1 MEEYLENKTITT
13 TNSKYVNYILPLA
26 VCILAG
32 WLLKDYCV
40 PQIQLVLGVMV
51 SPFVFKIQKNI
62 FSYRYAYI
70 SFIFL
75 IAFYFLHIYVL
86 LFFSLGCL
94 AFFTIES
101 QFGKIGILPFLFLI
115 CVSPTTHYLVNLFTF
130 SIRLELS
137 HYSALILNTVG
148 LAVENK
154 GSFFVMPDGSIFSVD
169 SACIGLNMFN
179 TGLIVTILLI
189 GFAEQRTKKSLGFF
203 SIAFLFSVTIAC
215 LILTNLLRIV
225 AIVFFKSESGTI
237 HHDMIGIASLIM
249 YTIVP
254 VYFIVSFLNKKF
266 GRTEYIVENTKI
278 KSFKKNVVITLCL
291 SLALIFISNNVK
303 DYLKNTIKDQK
314 LSELVLPG
322 YTKELMKFGVAE
334 YRKDSVLIYIKPA
347 SRGYEGDHQP
357 VMCWQGSGF
366 KLEQIEE
373 VKIENFTILTAILK
387 KDTVIQYTAWWYDN
401 GTNKTIS
408 QWDWRFSTGEPY
420 RIINITTKNKMELDK
435 LCSFYLKQKLF

>member
-1 MEEYLENKTITT
+1 METILENKAIIATKG
-13 TNSKYVNYILPLA
+13 KYANYILPLA
-26 VCILAG
+26 VCILSI

-40 PQIQLVLGVMV
+40 PEIQIILGILV
-51 SPFVFKIQKNI
+51 SPFVFKIQKDT
-62 FSYRYAYI
+62 FSYRYAYA
-70 SFIFL
+70 SLFFL
-75 IAFYFLHIYVL
+75 IAFYFLHIYVF

-115 CVSPTTHYLVNLFTF
+115 CVSPTTHYLVNLSTF

-137 HYSALILNTVG
+137 HYSAVILNSVG

-154 GSFFVMPDGSIFSVD
+154 GSYFVMPDGSTFSVD

-179 TGLIVTILLI
+179 TGLLVTILLI
-189 GFAEQRTKKSLGFF
+189 GFAEQRTKKALGFF
-203 SIAFLFSVTIAC
+203 SITFLFSSTIAC

-225 AIVFFKSESGTI
+225 AIVFFKSEPDTI
-237 HHDMIGIASLIM
+237 HHDMIGIASLII

-266 GRTEYIVENTKI
+266 GTIEYLGKSTKN
-278 KSFKKNVVITLCL
+278 KSFKKNVLITVGL
-291 SLALIFISNNVK
+291 SLALFFISNNVK

-314 LSELVLPG
+314 LYELQLPG
-322 YTKELMKFGVAE
+322 YSKKIKELGVAE
-334 YRKDSVLIYIKPA
+334 FRKDSVLIYIKPA

-366 KLEQIEE
+366 KLE
-373 VKIENFTILTAILK
+373 KIMEANFENFTILTAILK
-387 KDTVIQYTAWWYDN
+387 KDTIVQYTAWWYDN

-420 RIINITTKNKMELDK
+420 RIINITTKSKEELNE
-435 LCSFYLKQKLF
+435 LCRFYLKQKLF